1 MEQDVYKLFL
11 SCKSFIAAMTNK
23 EDIPKYIDGMQ
34 CIRENVNYIEKRDM
48 SKEERLVLDKIK
60 VYLEF
65 ATKDVLTKLE
75 RNKEYKWVE

>member
-11 SCKSFIAAMTNK
+11 SCKSFISAMTNK
-23 EDIPKYIDGMQ
+23 EDIPKYRYGMQ
-34 CIRENVNYIEKRDM
+34 CIKENVNYIEKRDM